1 MKKILSVLLVI
12 AISLFSI
19 LTATEIVSFNLGLY
33 SKSFVEHNIEEV
45 SGKSMEELD
54 QIAEDLTLYLDD
66 KASEEILQPNFNE
79 REILHMVDVKELF
92 RLGKIIRNIS
102 LVIIIGLG
110 SYFFVKRERKVGKFV
125 FWGLFANYFLLILL
139 GMMIY
144 LDFSKY
150 FTLFHHIFFSN
161 DLWLLNPKTD
171 LLIQIL
177 PEQFFMSMATRIVLY
192 FLILLA
198 LFQGFLY
205 LVGKRDEK
213 KLKEKI

>member
-102 LVIIIGLG
+102 
-110 SYFFVKRERKVGKFV
+110 Y
-125 FWGLFANYFLLILL
+125 
-139 GMMIY
+139 Y
-144 LDFSKY
+144 LS
-150 FTLFHHIFFSN
+150 
-161 DLWLLNPKTD
+161 
-171 LLIQIL
+171 
-177 PEQFFMSMATRIVLY
+177 
-192 FLILLA
+192 
-198 LFQGFLY
+198 
-205 LVGKRDEK
+205 
-213 KLKEKI
+213 

>member
-66 KASEEILQPNFNE
+66 KVSEEILQPNFNE

>member
-19 LTATEIVSFNLGLY
+19 LTATEIVSFNLELY

-45 SGKSMEELD
+45 SGKTMEELD

>member
-1 MKKILSVLLVI
+1 MRKILSVLLI
-12 AISLFSI
+12 IGISLFSI

-33 SKSFVEHNIEEV
+33 NKSFLKHNIEEV
-45 SGKSMEELD
+45 SGKTIEELD

-79 REILHMVDVKELF
+79 REILHMIDVKELF

-102 LVIIIGLG
+102 LLVIIGLG
-110 SYFFVKRERKVGKFV
+110 LYLFIKREKKAGKFV
-125 FWGLFANYFLLILL
+125 FWGLFANYFILIAL

-144 LDFSKY
+144 MDFSKY

-171 LLIQIL
+171 LLIQML
-177 PEQFFMSMATRIVLY
+177 PEKFFMSMATRIVIY
-192 FLILLA
+192 FLIILA
-198 LFQGFLY
+198 LFQGLLY
-205 LVGKRDEK
+205 LLLKRYEK
-213 KLKEKI
+213 RLE